1 MRSHRLKYTTQPE
14 RPAEDAPEGYKAAW
28 WRERV
33 MGFSRPQLAII
44 LGLTDGTILRYE
56 RSEEVPKQYRLACV
70 GLTSAIAAELDTEP
84 RMLNAPWPPMS

>member
-56 RSEEVPKQYRLACV
+56 KAQEVPPQYRFACIR
-70 GLTSAIAAELDTEP
+70 LTNKLAAELDTVAKQF
-84 RMLNAPWPPMS
+84 NAPWPPLS